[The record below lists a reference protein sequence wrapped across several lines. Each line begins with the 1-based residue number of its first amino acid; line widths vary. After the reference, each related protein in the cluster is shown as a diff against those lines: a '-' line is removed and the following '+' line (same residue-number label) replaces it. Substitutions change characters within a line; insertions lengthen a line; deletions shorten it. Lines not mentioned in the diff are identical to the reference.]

1 MNPLNVYCS
10 ACLAVPSE
18 PCTTMSGCKRS
29 HHAPRAQ
36 LADHPDPCTSCG
48 AVYGEPCLKVSGAMS
63 MFPHRSRLRSTR
75 VGAEVTWT
83 K

>member
-18 PCTTMSGCKRS
+18 
-29 HHAPRAQ
+29 
-36 LADHPDPCTSCG
+36 PCTSCG

-63 MFPHRSRLRSTR
+63 MYPHRSRLGSTR
-75 VGAEVTWT
+75 AGAEVTWT